1 MMQPQ
6 AKERQKP
13 SETESDKER
22 ILQEHVPLTL
32 ISSKSYDFRFLASET
47 RVESHLF
54 CGILLQWL

>member
-32 ISSKSYDFRFLASET
+32 WFLPSPMISDF
-47 RVESHLF
+47 
-54 CGILLQWL
+54 